1 MTGQMTGPVTGL
13 CPVVTSRYSPAPRM
27 KFAVNDIKA
36 TPKHAAYTEEVEE
49 LNQRLGRGVQD
60 FQVPRGMDVDVEY
73 YRAGL
78 DLFFQGSLRGEIV
91 GTCARCLEEYPFP
104 LDRRFGFVLTPRAAA
119 VDDSEAAEKDV
130 ARTTYEGEEVDLT
143 PLVYEEALLALP
155 TRPLCAETCRGLCPR
170 CGANLNTAP
179 CACPATGSE
188 PRRGLVLRPK

>member
-1 MTGQMTGPVTGL
+1 
-13 CPVVTSRYSPAPRM
+13 M

-104 LDRRFGFVLTPRAAA
+104 LDRRFRFVLTPRVAA
-119 VDDSEAAEKDV
+119 VDDSEAAEKDI
-130 ARTTYEGEEVDLT
+130 ARTTYEGDEVDLT

-179 CACPATGSE
+179 CVCPATGSE